1 MQVVSQPSGH
11 AHTRLIPGTFRAHPQ
26 VSGKDPVRGARGTI
40 TLEAGGRSAWLAHP
54 LGRTLIV
61 IHGCGR
67 VERQGG
73 AVEQIRPGD
82 ALWFAPDEKHRLLGE
97 PRSRMTIVVV
107 EKPQDVP

>member
-1 MQVVSQPSGH
+1 
-11 AHTRLIPGTFRAHPQ
+11 
-26 VSGKDPVRGARGTI
+26 
-40 TLEAGGRSAWLAHP
+40 
-54 LGRTLIV
+54 LIV

-97 PRSRMTIVVV
+97 PRSRMTIAVV